1 MVQRKSK
8 LEGVQQFISPSG
20 RAEGMD
26 VDRDEPCEDW
36 PDPLTAATNTEA
48 EVEEHRT
55 AHKGPPLQQ

>member
-1 MVQRKSK
+1 M
-8 LEGVQQFISPSG
+8 EGVQQFISPSG

-55 AHKGPPLQQ
+55 ARKGPPLQQ